1 MWWTMKNQQ
10 PNSQHIKFNC
20 FFWERM
26 YIWKLAVMI
35 SLFRGYGQIFVGTLL
50 AQLTKYNK
58 ERGGRSRRSCCKEYL
73 IQGSNHRKDRWDRG
87 LTQIFRYVNS
97 KTGCQNPIL
106 IRMGGVKSRPT
117 ILHRSSQSPTSVVL
131 TDRKRTA
138 QILRAKTLRVLR
150 QS

>member
-1 MWWTMKNQQ
+1 MISPNSKSKSRILNFSDSYKDGFDSRKHTKKIEIGAFMWWTMKNQQ

-58 ERGGRSRRSCCKEYL
+58 ERGEIKEEL
-73 IQGSNHRKDRWDRG
+73 
-87 LTQIFRYVNS
+87 L
-97 KTGCQNPIL
+97 
-106 IRMGGVKSRPT
+106 
-117 ILHRSSQSPTSVVL
+117 
-131 TDRKRTA
+131 
-138 QILRAKTLRVLR
+138 
-150 QS
+150 